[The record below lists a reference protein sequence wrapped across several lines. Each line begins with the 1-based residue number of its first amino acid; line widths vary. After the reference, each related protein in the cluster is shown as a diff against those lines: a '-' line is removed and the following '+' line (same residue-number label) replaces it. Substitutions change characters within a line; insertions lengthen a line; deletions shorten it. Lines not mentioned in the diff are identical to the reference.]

1 MCVSLSDAT
10 VEKVSKKY
18 YVQKFA
24 RETSEIWY

>member
-10 VEKVSKKY
+10 VEKGSKKY
-18 YVQKFA
+18 YVKKFA